1 MDIITNTALEKKII
15 HLVLEYTDNNNFK
28 LYVYET
34 NEVILEISN
43 SEWIVRMDTPSKNT
57 NIISKLTNKC
67 VVVYYKTSIIS
78 NTYIANV
85 YTRTSQVNSNYKD
98 IYLDLSF
105 INLSAYNEI
114 IYQTQI
120 LIIRYNSGGTFYR
133 KDITLK

>member
-1 MDIITNTALEKKII
+1 MNIITNTALEKKII

-28 LYVYET
+28 LYDYET

-85 YTRTSQVNSNYKD
+85 YTRTSQVNSDYKY

-114 IYQTQI
+114 IYQTQT